1 MACVSPPELG
11 DRELLT
17 YIDGEANQQV
27 VAHLERCPHCREKA
41 RRLAR
46 LQDRLTAR
54 LYRFT
59 CPSPMELGEYHLG
72 VLPRDRA
79 AAVARHLAECPH
91 CTREVAQLKGYL
103 AGLAPTLEPGPLEW
117 VKERVRVLVARLV
130 GGGPE
135 GDLLRRMK
143 QTAMAPAY
151 AGIRGGEEGPH
162 LYEAD
167 DVQVAVEIQDDAE
180 RQDRKALLGLVTGI
194 DTRELK
200 AHLWQA
206 EQLVTTVSVDDLG
219 NFVVSNLVSG
229 NYELILSGPE
239 VEIHIQALEI

>member
-1 MACVSPPELG
+1 MACASPPEPG
-11 DRELLT
+11 DRELLM
-17 YIDGEANQQV
+17 YIDGEAGQQV

-46 LQDRLTAR
+46 LQGRLTAR
-54 LYRFT
+54 LYRLT

-91 CTREVAQLKGYL
+91 CSREVARLKGYL
-103 AGLAPTLEPGPLEW
+103 VELAPDLEPSPLEW
-117 VKERVRVLVARLV
+117 VKERVRVLVARLI

-135 GDLLRRMK
+135 GGLLRRMK
-143 QTAMAPAY
+143 QAAMAPAY
-151 AGIRGGEEGPH
+151 AGIRGGEEGPY

-167 DVQVAVEIQDDAE
+167 DVQIAIEIQDDAE
-180 RQDRKALLGLVTGI
+180 RQDRKALLGLVTEI

-229 NYELILSGPE
+229 SYELILSGPE